1 MSTKTEQVHAVTT
14 PPLEVDYS
22 VKPANL
28 DNAVHV
34 DGLIDEASSTLSE
47 HGPSS
52 SDFET
57 SSVSDKADLGSP
69 FHSPKS
75 VVQDVRSDTSM
86 EEGEI
91 SEDALE
97 AVEEGNGDMVAGAD
111 EGLDLDEKE
120 AVGVEAEVVSGR
132 YWFLLTIMLL
142 TSSQNSRSRMALPL
156 SPRMLKFTGTPK
168 MIYVLSAHSST
179 ARPPPHILR
188 KLQRMSPQTPWVS
201 PPSTLRS
208 RQARAIPLATLR
220 LTLLL
225 AMAKRQ
231 SSMPLDHLSRHVAC
245 HPTCVKSCGCQQYA
259 SLVLKTH
266 R

>member
-47 HGPSS
+47 HGSSS

-120 AVGVEAEVVSGR
+120 VIGVDAEAVSGR

-142 TSSQNSRSRMALPL
+142 TSSQNPRSHIALSL
-156 SPRMLKFTGTPK
+156 SPRMLRFTETRR
-168 MIYVLSAHSST
+168 MIYLLPAQSST
-179 ARPPPHILR
+179 ARPSPRLPQM
-188 KLQRMSPQTPWVS
+188 LQRMSPQTPRLNF
-201 PPSTLRS
+201 PSTLRS
-208 RQARAIPLATLR
+208 RLARAVWLRTLTTTLR
-220 LTLLL
+220 L
-225 AMAKRQ
+225 AMAKKQ
-231 SSMPLDHLSRHVAC
+231 SSMPSNRLSMHVAC
-245 HPTCVKSCGCQQYA
+245 HPTCGCQQYA
-259 SLVLKTH
+259 SLVLRIH